1 MNGFIC
7 KAFGA
12 KQKVRGLRKG
22 AHRPDLWIIDDLE
35 TPQTIKNNRMQ
46 DDYADWIEAD
56 VLATMTGKRR
66 RLIGANNRFAS
77 RMVQTILK
85 QRHPDWDW
93 HLVKAYDPVTYEPAW
108 KSMYSPSSIV
118 NRKRTWVFS
127 RHMRN
132 ITTYRLSRVKYSSPK
147 W

>member
-66 RLIGANNRFAS
+66 RLIGANNR
-77 RMVQTILK
+77 L
-85 QRHPDWDW
+85 HPGW
-93 HLVKAYDPVTYEPAW
+93 Y
-108 KSMYSPSSIV
+108 
-118 NRKRTWVFS
+118 RRFS
-127 RHMRN
+127 N
-132 ITTYRLSRVKYSSPK
+132 NGIPTGTGI